1 LWQLLSAQ
9 TWCGSLLFIHAL
21 RCLRRNLRG
30 LALRSAS
37 RQQHKSCEP
46 QFTTAAMSMD
56 QIETG
61 TLCTGGV
68 ISKAPDVIRVVS
80 WNIARGYRLDGVTE
94 FLLNNKADL
103 IILQETDRNSRRT
116 LYRNIAKEIA
126 QKLRMNYVFGIEFQ
140 ELSQGSYQSPA
151 YHGQATLSPWPIS
164 KAHILRFQRQSKFW
178 HPYWWAPKLPFLQ
191 RRLGGR
197 MALRTDVSIGNRTLV
212 VYNLHLES
220 RSDDSLRRSQLIESF
235 EDANR
240 YSSNVPVVTAGDF
253 NFDITQ
259 PGPSSAIANASFY
272 NPFAGIAIQTTRPPR
287 FGRSKA
293 VDWILIRGGLRAA
306 SPQVHSSV
314 TASDHYPVSLELHLP
329 QVSDP
334 CYEAAS
340 SRDDLGCPDLVDC
353 PH

>member
-1 LWQLLSAQ
+1 
-9 TWCGSLLFIHAL
+9 
-21 RCLRRNLRG
+21 
-30 LALRSAS
+30 
-37 RQQHKSCEP
+37 
-46 QFTTAAMSMD
+46 MS
-56 QIETG
+56 INELETG
-61 TLCTGGV
+61 TFANGRV
-68 ISKAPDVIRVVS
+68 VSKSPDVIRVVS
-80 WNIARGYRLDGVTE
+80 WNIARGYQLNGVTE
-94 FLLNNKADL
+94 FLLNDKADL

-140 ELSQGSYQSPA
+140 ELSQGSSQSPA

-164 KAHILRFQRQSKFW
+164 KAHILRFQKQSKFW
-178 HPYWWAPKLPFLQ
+178 HPYWWLPKLPFLQ

-197 MALRTDVSIGNRTLV
+197 VALRSDVSIGNRTLV

-220 RSDDSLRRSQLIESF
+220 RSDDSLRRSQLIESL

-240 YSSNVPVVTAGDF
+240 HSSNLPVIAAGDF

-272 NPFAGIAIQTTRPPR
+272 NPFAGLGKQTTRPPR
-287 FGRSKA
+287 FDRSKA
-293 VDWILIRGGLRAA
+293 VDWILIRGSLRAD

-314 TASDHYPVSLELHLP
+314 TASDHYPISVQLHLP
-329 QVSDP
+329 QSAQSSE
-334 CYEAAS
+334 EAAS
-340 SRDDLGCPDLVDC
+340 SPENLGCPDLVDC

>member
-1 LWQLLSAQ
+1 MQ
-9 TWCGSLLFIHAL
+9 
-21 RCLRRNLRG
+21 
-30 LALRSAS
+30 
-37 RQQHKSCEP
+37 EV
-46 QFTTAAMSMD
+46 
-56 QIETG
+56 ETG
-61 TLCTGGV
+61 TFASGRV
-68 ISKAPDVIRVVS
+68 VSKASDVIRVIS
-80 WNIARGYRLDGVTE
+80 WNIARGCRLDGVTE

-126 QKLRMNYVFGIEFQ
+126 QKLRTNYVFGIEFQ
-140 ELSQGSYQSPA
+140 ELSQGSSPSPA
-151 YHGQATLSPWPIS
+151 YHGQATLSPWPLS

-178 HPYWWAPKLPFLQ
+178 RPYWWVPKLPFLQ

-197 MALRTDVSIGNRTLV
+197 MALRTHVSIGNRTLV

-240 YSSNVPVVTAGDF
+240 YSSNVPVIAAGDF

-272 NPFAGIAIQTTRPPR
+272 NPFAGLGIQTTRPPR
-287 FGRSKA
+287 FDRSKA
-293 VDWILIRGGLRAA
+293 VDWILIRGNLRAA

-314 TASDHYPVSLELHLP
+314 TASDHYPLSVQLHLP
-329 QVSDP
+329 QPPQPSEEV
-334 CYEAAS
+334 AS
-340 SRDDLGCPDLVDC
+340 SPENLGCPDLVDC